1 MELRDERIGDIC
13 VVTAQGRLDGV
24 SSAAFAE
31 RIGALI
37 DTPGARLLVDFA
49 GVDFVS
55 SAGLR
60 AVLQILKRVKT
71 GAGAFALCNVPAA
84 VREVFDISGFTAM
97 LSIHATRAEGLAA
110 LAK

>member
-13 VVTAQGRLDGV
+13 VVTAKGRLDGV

-31 RIGALI
+31 GIGALI
-37 DTPGARLLVDFA
+37 NTPAPRLLVDFA
-49 GVDFVS
+49 GIDFVS

-71 GAGAFALCNVPAA
+71 GAGAFALCNVPAS

-97 LSIHATRAEGLAA
+97 LSIYATRTEGLAA
-110 LAK
+110 LAM